1 MTSGKEHDK
10 SIKRWSI
17 PFALLIGVLID
28 AKSGLISGTAF
39 LTGGLWLSPDL
50 DTHSLALKRWGFLKI
65 LWWPYQK
72 VIRHRS
78 IFSHGP
84 FIGTSVRVGY
94 LLFLSMILIFFIKP
108 IGLSSVLS
116 TANFISKAVK
126 QYPKDYLAV
135 LLGLEASAWLHLIKD
150 GDPMPQRWAKRRHK

>member
-10 SIKRWSI
+10 STKIWSI
-17 PFALLIGVLID
+17 PFALLIGLLVDLQ
-28 AKSGLISGTAF
+28 SGVISWAAF

-50 DTHSLALKRWGFLKI
+50 DTNSLALKRWGILKY

-72 VIRHRS
+72 IIPHRS

-84 FIGTSVRVGY
+84 FIGTALRVSY
-94 LLFLSMILIFFIKP
+94 LLSMIMIFIFIIQP
-108 IGLSSVLS
+108 SEFSGLLD
-116 TANFISKAVK
+116 TAGFISKFVK
-126 QYPKDYLAV
+126 QYQKDCLAV

-150 GDPMPQRWAKRRHK
+150 GDPMPQEWSKRSHK